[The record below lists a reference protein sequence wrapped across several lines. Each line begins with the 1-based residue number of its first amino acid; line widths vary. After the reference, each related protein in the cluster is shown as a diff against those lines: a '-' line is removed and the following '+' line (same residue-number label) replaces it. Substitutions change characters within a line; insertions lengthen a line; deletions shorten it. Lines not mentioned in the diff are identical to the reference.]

1 MKSKE
6 KRLLLFGLLCITAF
20 VLWTLAVLTVDV
32 KPAGL
37 KGTDIGFASLN
48 CSFHQLTGVHMTLY
62 TVTDWLSLIPAGICI
77 MFCIIGI
84 MQWVKRRSITRVDL
98 DIIILGIYYSAVISG
113 YLLFETLPVNY
124 RPVLINGIMEA
135 SYPSSTTLL
144 VLSVM
149 SACIFQINRRVQSR
163 PARTTLSTLCVI
175 FSILMVAGRLLSGV
189 HWLTD
194 IAGAVLL
201 SSGIFLI
208 YKGSVLMS
216 DRKTR
221 RP

>member
-1 MKSKE
+1 MKSKG
-6 KRLLLFGLLCITAF
+6 KRLLLSGSLCITAF

-32 KPAGL
+32 KPVGL
-37 KGTDIGFASLN
+37 NGTNIGFASLN
-48 CSFHQLTGVHMTLY
+48 CRFHQLTGVHMPLY
-62 TVTDWLSLIPAGICI
+62 TITDWFSLIPVAICI
-77 MFCIIGI
+77 LFCTVGII
-84 MQWVKRRSITRVDL
+84 QWIKRRSLSRVDH
-98 DIIILGIYYSAVISG
+98 DIIILGIYYAAVISG

-163 PARTTLSTLCVI
+163 PVRTSLSTLCII

-194 IAGAVLL
+194 IAAAVLL

-221 RP
+221 